1 MRRALRRTAVLAA
14 LAVAGACGG
23 TEPTGGTLHLTLS
36 GPAPARAIQFRLVG
50 RLNGMVS
57 TGSGR
62 FFVDTL
68 GVDTVMVIADAGPG
82 GSLVGAILPQLEVP
96 DVRAAYQALL
106 LQVAAPDYS
115 LQVPALYSLTV
126 TATP

>member
-1 MRRALRRTAVLAA
+1 MSRALRRTAVLAA
-14 LAVAGACGG
+14 LAAAAACGG
-23 TEPTGGTLHLTLS
+23 TEPTGGTFQLTLN
-36 GPAPARAIQFRLVG
+36 GPAPARAIQLRLVG
-50 RLNGMVS
+50 RINGMVS
-57 TGSGR
+57 AGGVR

-68 GVDTVMVIADAGPG
+68 GVDTVMVMAVAQQGQ
-82 GSLVGAILPQLEVP
+82 SLPTATFGHIVVP
-96 DVRAAYQALL
+96 DVGATYQALL